1 MRKDSNKVAMLS
13 KSLDGEFKEKET
25 VQSTTGLLP
34 THGAPPGE
42 KMDSSE
48 SRKETQE

>member
-1 MRKDSNKVAMLS
+1 MQS
-13 KSLDGEFKEKET
+13 KSLDGELNNKET

-34 THGAPPGE
+34 THGAPIGE
-42 KMDSSE
+42 NRDSSE